1 MTSGYQGPSAVL
13 AAMAEGIGDST
24 FASLDWVE
32 TAGEVLREAVKDH
45 AEALA
50 DLADGRLIRVRTQV
64 LDHEI

>member
-1 MTSGYQGPSAVL
+1 MASGYQGPSAVL

-24 FASLDWVE
+24 FASLDWGE

-50 DLADGRLIRVRTQV
+50 DLAVQ
-64 LDHEI
+64 HA